1 MLELRFFGVGQAS
14 YAGRP
19 LPGFPHQQPYLLI
32 IYLLLNPEQV
42 HSREQLAALFWGDY
56 PTATSR
62 KYLRNA
68 LWRARHLLESVGAPA
83 DTYLRV
89 YDEGVGFGQVG
100 PYTLDVE
107 MFEQMTNRHRAVAG
121 RDLLPDQAAELER
134 AVQLYTGE
142 LLSDVYEDWCLYE
155 RERLNLIHLDALG
168 KLVVFHEL
176 NGTYERGLEYARR
189 ILAYDDTRE
198 KVHRRMMRLYWLAG
212 DRGAALAQ
220 YKLCAQIL
228 QDTLGVAPMAETRQ
242 LYEQMAH
249 GDFVSP
255 GRIMRQGSPA
265 PVLLAGSTGP
275 WLQME
280 QALLRVEELQHTI
293 QQANTELGQLHRLLS
308 QAIGESRMPR

>member
-107 MFEQMTNRHRAVAG
+107 IFEQITNRHRAVTG
-121 RDLLPDQAAELER
+121 RDLLPDQAGGECLQGPIDQQAGPGAGNRYHPAPGEVR
-134 AVQLYTGE
+134 AQ
-142 LLSDVYEDWCLYE
+142 
-155 RERLNLIHLDALG
+155 A
-168 KLVVFHEL
+168 
-176 NGTYERGLEYARR
+176 
-189 ILAYDDTRE
+189 AYHGFDF
-198 KVHRRMMRLYWLAG
+198 
-212 DRGAALAQ
+212 
-220 YKLCAQIL
+220 
-228 QDTLGVAPMAETRQ
+228 RQ
-242 LYEQMAH
+242 LRH
-249 GDFVSP
+249 
-255 GRIMRQGSPA
+255 
-265 PVLLAGSTGP
+265 
-275 WLQME
+275 
-280 QALLRVEELQHTI
+280 
-293 QQANTELGQLHRLLS
+293 
-308 QAIGESRMPR
+308 